1 MASDV
6 RGFSH
11 DPRGTSIAAGFD
23 AMAQDL
29 DQFLKEIFGEP
40 LSRLTTFSSDKMQQ
54 LTSKLQEMAREAVRE
69 EFTKLHTEIGD
80 LKARV
85 ARLESER
92 AQAAADSVQP
102 SF

>member
-1 MASDV
+1 
-6 RGFSH
+6 
-11 DPRGTSIAAGFD
+11 
-23 AMAQDL
+23 MAQDL
-29 DQFLKEIFGEP
+29 DAFLKEVFGEP
-40 LSRLTTFSSDKMQQ
+40 LSRLTAFSSEQMQR
-54 LTSKLQEMAREAVRE
+54 LNAKLQELAKEAVRD

-85 ARLESER
+85 ARLEAER

>member
-1 MASDV
+1 
-6 RGFSH
+6 
-11 DPRGTSIAAGFD
+11 
-23 AMAQDL
+23 MAQDL
-29 DQFLKEIFGEP
+29 DAFLKEVFGEP
-40 LSRLTTFSSDKMQQ
+40 LSRLTALSSEQMQR
-54 LTSKLQEMAREAVRE
+54 LNAKLQELAKEAVRD

-85 ARLESER
+85 ARLEAER

>member
-1 MASDV
+1 ML
-6 RGFSH
+6 
-11 DPRGTSIAAGFD
+11 PRPV
-23 AMAQDL
+23 MAQDL
-29 DQFLKEIFGEP
+29 DAFLKEVFGEP
-40 LSRLTTFSSDKMQQ
+40 LSRLTAFSSEQMQR
-54 LTSKLQEMAREAVRE
+54 LNAKLQELAKEAVRD

-85 ARLESER
+85 ARLEAER